1 MAVITISRQFGAGG
15 WTLGGRLAK
24 RLGYRFVNE
33 DVIKEVA
40 SKIGASK
47 DQVVAF
53 EKAGATKL
61 MKFIDKLVSRDFID
75 RLITDKYAYVDQKGY
90 VEVVRAIVQDLYRE
104 GNVVIIGRGSQY
116 ILKDCDDTWHILLVQ
131 DLESRI
137 RFMMNK
143 YNLPRTDAEKAI
155 RQRDQ
160 TRKQFLSFFSGQGIH
175 DDPIHYDLVL
185 NMNRVSMDKAEELVV
200 ELISPEGAVS

>member
-33 DVIKEVA
+33 DMIKEVA
-40 SKIGASK
+40 AKIGAST
-47 DQVVAF
+47 DQIIAF
-53 EKAGATKL
+53 EKAGGSKL
-61 MKFIDKLVSRDFID
+61 MKFLDKLVSKDFID

-90 VEVVRAIVQDLYRE
+90 VDVVRGVVEDLHRQ

-116 ILKDCDDTWHILLVQ
+116 ILKDREDTRHILLVQ
-131 DLESRI
+131 DLETRV
-137 RFMMNK
+137 RFMMEK
-143 YNLPRTDAEKAI
+143 YKLSRSEAERAI

-160 TRKQFLSFFSGQGIH
+160 TRHQFLGFFSDEAFH
-175 DDPIHYDLVL
+175 DAPITYDLVL
-185 NMNRVSMDKAEELVV
+185 NMNRMNMDKAEELVV
-200 ELISPEGAVS
+200 ELIS